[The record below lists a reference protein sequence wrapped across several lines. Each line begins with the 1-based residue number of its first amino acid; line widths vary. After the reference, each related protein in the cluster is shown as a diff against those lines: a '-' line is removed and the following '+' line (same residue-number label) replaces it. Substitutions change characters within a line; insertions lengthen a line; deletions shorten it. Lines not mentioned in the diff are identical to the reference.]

1 MALARAIDHAGAHRS
16 SPRDTILPSAVL
28 RRIRAVEIK
37 ARILADEALLGTYRS
52 VFRGS
57 GLEFEE
63 VREYEAGDDIRS
75 IDWNVTARM
84 GTPYIKKF
92 REDRELNIF
101 LAVDASASS
110 WFGSVAQSKRDL
122 GAELAA
128 LLALTAMENNDRVG
142 LLRFAAGMQECLPS
156 RRGREHLLRVIRELL
171 FAPPRRTRTELS
183 AAARFLTNVT
193 KKRSIVFLISDFID
207 VDLDESLRLLG
218 RKHDVVAV
226 LLNDP
231 RELELPNVGV
241 VALED
246 AETGKSAYV
255 DTSDR
260 SLREAYADAARR
272 RRLERRRALGRL
284 KIDSLE
290 LFTDRPFVPT
300 LMAFF
305 NARTKRA

>member
-1 MALARAIDHAGAHRS
+1 MPARTDHPLTTRSCRARCCVATGPSRS
-16 SPRDTILPSAVL
+16 SR
-28 RRIRAVEIK
+28 
-37 ARILADEALLGTYRS
+37 
-52 VFRGS
+52 
-57 GLEFEE
+57 
-63 VREYEAGDDIRS
+63 
-75 IDWNVTARM
+75 
-84 GTPYIKKF
+84 
-92 REDRELNIF
+92 
-101 LAVDASASS
+101 ASS
-110 WFGSVAQSKRDL
+110 PARRSTAPT
-122 GAELAA
+122 AA
-128 LLALTAMENNDRVG
+128 W
-142 LLRFAAGMQECLPS
+142 S
-156 RRGREHLLRVIRELL
+156 
-171 FAPPRRTRTELS
+171 
-183 AAARFLTNVT
+183 AARFLANVT

-241 VALED
+241 IALED

-272 RRLERRRALGRL
+272 RRLERRRALARVEL
-284 KIDSLE
+284 DSLE